1 MATKGYVI
9 LTIMLFWVSNS
20 VKFPASWSYS
30 LDSYGL
36 NFFIIQNLLLD
47 LNSGY
52 PKLDPKFKV
61 SRS

>member
-1 MATKGYVI
+1 MATKGYGI
-9 LTIMLFWVSNS
+9 LTIMVFWVSNS

-30 LDSYGL
+30 LDSLGL
-36 NFFIIQNLLLD
+36 NFFIVQNILLG

-52 PKLDPKFKV
+52 LKLDPKFKV